1 MRGKVVGVCFHHKL
15 VKTILGIYY
24 GIEYFPA
31 LISRGRAKEEE
42 VDVVNKDIWL
52 MVSHA
57 GKNYKYK
64 RI

>member
-1 MRGKVVGVCFHHKL
+1 MNTMGEKVVGVCFHHKL

-24 GIEYFPA
+24 GTKYFPA
-31 LISRGRAKEEE
+31 LISRKEKE

-52 MVSHA
+52 MVSYE
-57 GKNYKYK
+57 KNFKHK